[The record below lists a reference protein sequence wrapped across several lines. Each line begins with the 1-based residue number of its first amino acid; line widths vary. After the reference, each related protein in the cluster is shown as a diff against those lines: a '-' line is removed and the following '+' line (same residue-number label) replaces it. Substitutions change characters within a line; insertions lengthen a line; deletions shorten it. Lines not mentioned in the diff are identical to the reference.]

1 MRDRSIGLALKVIGK
16 INREID
22 DNFYSAF
29 MAGRPMVTLPQISE
43 GETTSKGEAATKMLA
58 MIKEIDLAELPH
70 DMAISVLV
78 AKQQYEKQEKLAKHY
93 WHVHDLAGAFPGMFS
108 MTAYSGGF
116 VLNAVH
122 TACARQPFA
131 HSGDLDRYLGIVED
145 YARLVE
151 QMLERTRG
159 QAERDI
165 RINRPQLAQARAMLG
180 GMSQAAGSALMVDP
194 DRLAEIPSGNSHE
207 TFTRELDRRVSQRV
221 LPAFGALADYLDSD
235 YEEAAPE
242 AVGLASLPGGAEV
255 YADLIPM
262 HLTMQL
268 TPQEVHDA
276 GHERM
281 ARIKAR
287 MAELREIMGEGT
299 ETEFHDKL
307 RTDKRFIASSAQE
320 VEDNYNK
327 YLRRIEPEMTNYF
340 NELVEAPYAPK
351 ALPAELASSM
361 TFGYYD
367 GPRKDKPE
375 GHYLFN
381 ASKLEEKSQAWAGA
395 LIYHELIPGHHFQL
409 SKVRESEDLTGFRS
423 KVMFTSYAE
432 GWAEYAATLAGEMG
446 MYDEPMDEYGRCISD
461 AFLTSRLVVDSG
473 MNAFGWS
480 LQQAR
485 DYMTQNTFFSEVE
498 INSETLRYS
507 SDIPGQALGYKLGDT
522 KILELRERAQKAL
535 GNRFDIKE
543 FHDVILDVG
552 SIPLTALEW
561 HVDQYIASESA
572 EA

>member
-1 MRDRSIGLALKVIGK
+1 
-16 INREID
+16 
-22 DNFYSAF
+22 
-29 MAGRPMVTLPQISE
+29 
-43 GETTSKGEAATKMLA
+43 
-58 MIKEIDLAELPH
+58 
-70 DMAISVLV
+70 
-78 AKQQYEKQEKLAKHY
+78 
-93 WHVHDLAGAFPGMFS
+93 
-108 MTAYSGGF
+108 
-116 VLNAVH
+116 
-122 TACARQPFA
+122 
-131 HSGDLDRYLGIVED
+131 
-145 YARLVE
+145 
-151 QMLERTRG
+151 
-159 QAERDI
+159 
-165 RINRPQLAQARAMLG
+165 
-180 GMSQAAGSALMVDP
+180 
-194 DRLAEIPSGNSHE
+194 
-207 TFTRELDRRVSQRV
+207 
-221 LPAFGALADYLDSD
+221 
-235 YEEAAPE
+235 
-242 AVGLASLPGGAEV
+242 
-255 YADLIPM
+255 
-262 HLTMQL
+262 
-268 TPQEVHDA
+268 
-276 GHERM
+276 
-281 ARIKAR
+281 
-287 MAELREIMGEGT
+287 
-299 ETEFHDKL
+299 
-307 RTDKRFIASSAQE
+307 
-320 VEDNYNK
+320 
-327 YLRRIEPEMTNYF
+327 
-340 NELVEAPYAPK
+340 
-351 ALPAELASSM
+351 M